1 MHVWSCKVAKST
13 SPSKDS
19 AVFFEH
25 LKLNCH
31 FSFIQFDSPA
41 IVTCGMQLLLH
52 SLEQRFEER
61 FNRWHVA
68 DMDDSDPYWI
78 NQQHSFFRDVL
89 NGLVS
94 SA

>member
-1 MHVWSCKVAKST
+1 
-13 SPSKDS
+13 
-19 AVFFEH
+19 
-25 LKLNCH
+25 
-31 FSFIQFDSPA
+31 
-41 IVTCGMQLLLH
+41 MQLLLH